1 MSEFQNSCTLKNK
14 LEGVDEKE
22 KLKYIEELHLIY
34 ERIIRSIDHSQ
45 EDNSEECP
53 LCSRNQNLEEERI
66 DLENDMDSMR
76 YAISDLSEDGAKQL
90 EKVFNDGDIITNL
103 FSDASIVNGER
114 FIEKCEDDEGIIKQ
128 LRHSI
133 FVASK

>member
-1 MSEFQNSCTLKNK
+1 MSGVQNSCTLKNK

-53 LCSRNQNLEEERI
+53 HCTTNH
-66 DLENDMDSMR
+66 
-76 YAISDLSEDGAKQL
+76 L
-90 EKVFNDGDIITNL
+90 EKT
-103 FSDASIVNGER
+103 
-114 FIEKCEDDEGIIKQ
+114 KM
-128 LRHSI
+128 
-133 FVASK
+133 